1 MVLFNILIIVV
12 CLVLL
17 LITSRFFS
25 RFFVRRIDLLHNSM
39 QEVRGGNLAI
49 RIYDSLPDEIGALT
63 NNFQEMLDEI
73 NRLIR
78 ENYENKLL
86 LKETQLKTLQAQ
98 INPHFLYNCLSLIN
112 SKALMNK
119 QPEISQMSQRLSTFY
134 RTTLNR
140 GKSETTLP
148 NEIENMKSY
157 VDIQKLLHDNAFDV
171 VYQIDGQLP
180 EIKVPNLLLQ
190 PLVENALIHGILPNK
205 SRYGRLFL
213 AISKVMEHIRF
224 TILDNG
230 VGIPAQK
237 LTGLLQTDSGGY
249 GLKNVHERL
258 QLTYGEEY
266 GLTINSIPGE
276 STMITFTIPL

>member
-1 MVLFNILIIVV
+1 M
-12 CLVLL
+12 
-17 LITSRFFS
+17 
-25 RFFVRRIDLLHNSM
+25 
-39 QEVRGGNLAI
+39 
-49 RIYDSLPDEIGALT
+49 
-63 NNFQEMLDEI
+63 
-73 NRLIR
+73 
-78 ENYENKLL
+78 
-86 LKETQLKTLQAQ
+86 
-98 INPHFLYNCLSLIN
+98 
-112 SKALMNK
+112 
-119 QPEISQMSQRLSTFY
+119 
-134 RTTLNR
+134 
-140 GKSETTLP
+140 
-148 NEIENMKSY
+148 
-157 VDIQKLLHDNAFDV
+157 